1 MVFKGL
7 IDASTNPN
15 YPAASVGH
23 TWKISKAGKIGGASG
38 VEVEIGDTI
47 ICTTDSAAGT
57 HALVGVNWG
66 VIQANLITSTV
77 GLRLLNIVNPSSA
90 DSYIRVEAD
99 GSVSYKTST
108 DIKSDM
114 GLDQVENTKLSTWKG
129 TNQITTVG
137 TITTGVWSGSTIAVN
152 KGGTGA
158 TTLASN
164 GVLYGNGTGAV
175 KATAVNA
182 GTKQF
187 LTQTSSGVPTWAGV
201 VRGDL
206 PAGSL
211 TSGNDTNVILT
222 IANGANAT
230 LTSTKITASWSG
242 TLSETRGGTGL
253 ETYAAGDLIYAT
265 ALNKLGV
272 LSKGTNGHILK
283 LSGGVPTWAAE
294 IQDTHYASN
303 LVVTNI
309 ATGKVN
315 AASINGATRINL
327 IENNAVKS
335 SHIIQ
340 GSDSVSVA
348 SDASGNITISSP
360 NTWRNVTARGIA
372 STTVASIGT
381 VDLKFGEEFMW
392 ESNELKLG

>member
-23 TWKISKAGKIGGASG
+23 TWKISKAGKIGGAAG

-47 ICTTDSAAGT
+47 ICTTDTAAGT

-77 GLRLLNIVNPSSA
+77 GLQLLNIINPTSA
-90 DSYIRVEAD
+90 DSYIKVEVD

-108 DIKSDM
+108 NIKADM
-114 GLDQVENTKLSTWKG
+114 GLDQVENTALSTWKG

-206 PAGSL
+206 PSGSL

-222 IANGANAT
+222 IENGANAT
-230 LTSTKITASWSG
+230 LTSTKVTASWSG
-242 TLSETRGGTGL
+242 TLSADRGGTGL
-253 ETYAAGDLIYAT
+253 GTYAAGDLIYAT
-265 ALNKLGV
+265 AVNKLGV

-283 LSGGVPTWAAE
+283 LSGGVPTWAAD
-294 IQDTHYASN
+294 IDTHYASN